1 MSRRVTKLPE
11 FNTPEEK
18 NLNIGLI
25 AKIQDK
31 FDHAILC
38 GSAALF
44 LQGVRLKRFSQTV
57 SDIDLILTQWEL
69 LEIDGKE
76 PQPSKDL
83 PSGCD
88 FQEQILVAGVKVD
101 IQINPYAKY
110 EFVEYKGFNF
120 KVQPFM
126 DTIRAKAMYR
136 KEKHENDFK
145 ELLIHAGREKE
156 KSSN

>member
-69 LEIDGKE
+69 LEIDGNE

-88 FQEQILVAGVKVD
+88 FQEQILVDGVKVD

-110 EFVEYKGFNF
+110 EYVNYKGFMF

-126 DTIRAKAMYR
+126 ETVRAKAMYNN
-136 KEKHENDFK
+136 EKHVSDFK
-145 ELLIHAGREKE
+145 ELMIHAGEKE
-156 KSSN
+156 EGSK

>member
-57 SDIDLILTQWEL
+57 SDIDLILGRWEL
-69 LEIDGKE
+69 LEIDGNE
-76 PQPSKDL
+76 PGHSKDL

-88 FQEQILVAGVKVD
+88 FEEQVLIDGTKVD
-101 IQINPYAKY
+101 IRVNPYAKY

-126 DTIRAKAMYR
+126 ETIEHKSRYR
-136 KEKHENDFK
+136 NPKHENDFK
-145 ELLIHAGREKE
+145 ELMIHAGREKE

>member
-1 MSRRVTKLPE
+1 MSRRFIKIPVFSTV
-11 FNTPEEK
+11 EEK

-44 LQGVRLKRFSQTV
+44 LQGVRLKRFSNSV

-88 FQEQILVAGVKVD
+88 FQEQILVDGVKVD

-110 EFVEYKGFNF
+110 EYVNYKGFIF

-136 KEKHENDFK
+136 NEKHDNDFK
-145 ELLIHAGREKE
+145 ELLIHAGEKE
-156 KSSN
+156 EGSK

>member
-11 FNTPEEK
+11 FNTPEEM

-25 AKIQDK
+25 AKIQEK

-44 LQGVRLKRFSQTV
+44 LQGVRLKRFSNTK
-57 SDIDLILTQWEL
+57 SDIDLILGRWEL
-69 LEIDGKE
+69 IELDGKE
-76 PQPSKDL
+76 PEKSKDL

-88 FQEQILVAGVKVD
+88 FEEQVLVEGVKVD
-101 IQINPYAKY
+101 LKINPYSKY
-110 EFVEYKGFNF
+110 EFVNYKGFLF

-126 DTIRAKAMYR
+126 ETIRHKARYEN
-136 KEKHENDFK
+136 EKHEADFK
-145 ELLIHAGREKE
+145 ELMIHAEG
-156 KSSN
+156 

>member
-1 MSRRVTKLPE
+1 MSRRVIKIPVFSTV
-11 FNTPEEK
+11 EEK

-44 LQGVRLKRFSQTV
+44 LQGVRLKRFSHNV
-57 SDIDLILTQWEL
+57 SDIDLILTHWEL
-69 LEIDGKE
+69 LEIDGKQ

-88 FQEQILVAGVKVD
+88 FQEQILVDGVKVD

-110 EFVEYKGFNF
+110 EYISYKGFMF

-126 DTIRAKAMYR
+126 ETVRAKARYNN
-136 KEKHENDFK
+136 KKHESDFK
-145 ELLIHAGREKE
+145 EFLINAGREE
-156 KSSN
+156 EGNL

>member
-1 MSRRVTKLPE
+1 MSRVVTKLPE

-25 AKIQDK
+25 AKIQEK

-44 LQGVRLKRFSQTV
+44 LQGVRLQRFSHSK
-57 SDIDLILTQWEL
+57 SDIDLILGRWEL
-69 LEIDGKE
+69 LEIDGNE
-76 PQPSKDL
+76 PKPSKDL

-88 FQEQILVAGVKVD
+88 FGEQVIVEGIKVD
-101 IQINPYAKY
+101 IQVNPYAKY
-110 EFVEYKGFNF
+110 EFVEYKGFSF

-126 DTIRAKAMYR
+126 ETIMHKARYNN
-136 KEKHENDFK
+136 EKHVADFK
-145 ELLIHAGREKE
+145 ELMIHAGEKE
-156 KSSN
+156 EGSK

>member
-1 MSRRVTKLPE
+1 MSRRVNKIPD
-11 FNTPEEK
+11 FNTAEER

-25 AKIQDK
+25 AKIQEK

-44 LQGVRLKRFSQTV
+44 LQGVRLKRFSDTA

-69 LEIDGKE
+69 LEIDGKQ

-88 FQEQILVAGVKVD
+88 FQEQVLVDGVKVD
-101 IQINPYAKY
+101 IQVNPYAHY
-110 EFVEYKGFNF
+110 EYINYKGFMF

-126 DTIRAKAMYR
+126 ETVRAKARYNN
-136 KEKHENDFK
+136 EKHENDFK
-145 ELLIHAGREKE
+145 ELLINAGREEE

>member
-1 MSRRVTKLPE
+1 MSRRVNKIPD
-11 FNTPEEK
+11 FNTTEER
-18 NLNIGLI
+18 NLNLGLI
-25 AKIQDK
+25 AKIQEK

-44 LQGVRLKRFSQTV
+44 LQGVRLKRFSDTA

-69 LEIDGKE
+69 LDIDGKDPE
-76 PQPSKDL
+76 KSKDL

-88 FQEQILVAGVKVD
+88 FGEQVLVEGVKVD
-101 IQINPYAKY
+101 IQVNPYAQY
-110 EFVEYKGFNF
+110 EYINYKGFMF

-126 DTIRAKAMYR
+126 ETIRAKARYNS
-136 KEKHENDFK
+136 EKHVNDFK
-145 ELLIHAGREKE
+145 ELLINVAREEE